1 MRGTTTAV
9 VVICLWDEGCIDK
22 MLTVATDL
30 KGDGL
35 VNPATLDTVVLWC
48 DRGMPQG
55 FEPNVQKKMMKM
67 RESQAEHMP
76 SPWSH
81 QDLVLELGRS
91 NISSVSR

>member
-35 VNPATLDTVVLWC
+35 VNPATP
-48 DRGMPQG
+48 DRGMP
-55 FEPNVQKKMMKM
+55 
-67 RESQAEHMP
+67 R
-76 SPWSH
+76 
-81 QDLVLELGRS
+81 L
-91 NISSVSR
+91 